1 MANHVYFHILENEV
15 ALMDKVIKTQERTVT
30 TNWSGEP
37 IEPYTVREIVEIEEQ
52 PFMPNDYT
60 DDNSYQWYC
69 DNVGAKWCH
78 LEDHDATYLQGYSAW
93 SAPVEFFEQVSLAI
107 TKECGHSIST
117 RMTYEDEF
125 RNFVGVAQCLTEKGE
140 DGWYCVLDFEEIE
153 GEDINIRFSEM
164 YPDIDIEVED
174 FDWHGE
180 YEVDGEMIYP
190 AEVCDDLVYEF
201 FDRGE
206 W

>member
-69 DNVGAKWCH
+69 DNVGAKSVSYTH
-78 LEDHDATYLQGYSAW
+78 LTL
-93 SAPVEFFEQVSLAI
+93 PTILRV
-107 TKECGHSIST
+107 
-117 RMTYEDEF
+117 
-125 RNFVGVAQCLTEKGE
+125 
-140 DGWYCVLDFEEIE
+140 
-153 GEDINIRFSEM
+153 
-164 YPDIDIEVED
+164 
-174 FDWHGE
+174 
-180 YEVDGEMIYP
+180 
-190 AEVCDDLVYEF
+190 
-201 FDRGE
+201 
-206 W
+206 